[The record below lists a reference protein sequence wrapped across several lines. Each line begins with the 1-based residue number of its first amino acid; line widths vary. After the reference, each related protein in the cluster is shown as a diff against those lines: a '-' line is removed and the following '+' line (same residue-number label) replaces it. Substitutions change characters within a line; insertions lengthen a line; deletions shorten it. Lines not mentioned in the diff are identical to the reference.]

1 MPTLMMRGGRGGR
14 VPEYITV
21 SSPLSRISH
30 PLATPTV
37 ANKLL
42 FMGSPWSTTPLIDF
56 FKFMSR
62 NQYSEGERASQ
73 TV

>member
-1 MPTLMMRGGRGGR
+1 MRGFERSVRGCEMSVGCAKSNQSNGEGGRVR

-42 FMGSPWSTTPLIDF
+42 FRVPPPSPH
-56 FKFMSR
+56 
-62 NQYSEGERASQ
+62 
-73 TV
+73 